1 MLAAPVPLCDCSVS
15 ARVLCYGVC
24 ERCLRCAPGGFQ
36 FLRRSLRSI
45 DRPSC
50 DLPFSASRTHAAH
63 RTRLSTTAQRC
74 AVSGRAAPAGAR
86 DHGTAHAAQPLA
98 LRPSPRIAKR
108 APSSLRTPH
117 TSPLASPLSMCALSQ
132 HAAAAQLQN
141 RACHADA
148 FLVLFRHGMPHS
160 HLCHVWEHITH
171 VCDCADA
178 A

>member
-1 MLAAPVPLCDCSVS
+1 MLAAPVPLCDTAIVS

-24 ERCLRCAPGGFQ
+24 ANGRGCLRCVPAGTSVLEAVAPVG
-36 FLRRSLRSI
+36 SI

-63 RTRLSTTAQRC
+63 RTTLYNCTTLCSQWQGSST
-74 AVSGRAAPAGAR
+74 AGAR
-86 DHGTAHAAQPLA
+86 DHTARPMPHAAQPLA
-98 LRPSPRIAKR
+98 LRPSPRKAKR

-117 TSPLASPLSMCALSQ
+117 TSPLASPLSMCGCALSQ

-148 FLVLFRHGMPHS
+148 FLVLFPSDSHGTSARH
-160 HLCHVWEHITH
+160 
-171 VCDCADA
+171 
-178 A
+178 